1 VPAKWE
7 RPCAFAGSV
16 LLFIGTYL
24 HPMGADP
31 NQAIAAFAE
40 YAADRLWVASHLTQ
54 LAGLALI
61 VAALLLLG
69 QQLRAGSAA
78 AWAAIAAGAA
88 TVSLAMA
95 VVLQA
100 VDGIALKLMVDA
112 WAAAP
117 AAQKEG
123 IFHAAFAVR
132 QIEIGL
138 ASMASL
144 SLGLTANPLWG
155 GAAGRPDASE
165 MARRTRRDRGRA
177 HDDRRSRYRLYGIF
191 RAGDGDQYA
200 GERPPA
206 GVDARPWRL
215 ACGGAVPARGS
226 PRPGVARRPHEGGEQ
241 SGRQDRRRDLRR
253 LNKSLTPSGILN
265 GWFTGAYKFTGQIS

>member
-1 VPAKWE
+1 MVSRSASQMGAT
-7 RPCAFAGSV
+7 CAFAGSV

-144 SLGLTANPLWG
+144 SLGLTATLYGVALLADRTHPTWLG
-155 GAAGRPDASE
+155 GLAVIGGVPTMIAGVVIAYTGFSALAMAINMPANALLLVWMLVLGGCMWRSGARPGEPA
-165 MARRTRRDRGRA
+165 ARRRA
-177 HDDRRSRYRLYGIF
+177 
-191 RAGDGDQYA
+191 
-200 GERPPA
+200 PP
-206 GVDARPWRL
+206 
-215 ACGGAVPARGS
+215 S
-226 PRPGVARRPHEGGEQ
+226 
-241 SGRQDRRRDLRR
+241 
-253 LNKSLTPSGILN
+253 
-265 GWFTGAYKFTGQIS
+265 

>member
-1 VPAKWE
+1 MGAT
-7 RPCAFAGSV
+7 CAFAGSV

-144 SLGLTANPLWG
+144 SLGLTATLYGVALLADRTHPRWLG
-155 GAAGRPDASE
+155 GLAVIGGVPTMIAGVVIAYTGFSALAMAINMPANALLLVWMLVLGGCMWRSGARPGEPA
-165 MARRTRRDRGRA
+165 ARRRA
-177 HDDRRSRYRLYGIF
+177 
-191 RAGDGDQYA
+191 
-200 GERPPA
+200 PP
-206 GVDARPWRL
+206 
-215 ACGGAVPARGS
+215 S
-226 PRPGVARRPHEGGEQ
+226 
-241 SGRQDRRRDLRR
+241 
-253 LNKSLTPSGILN
+253 
-265 GWFTGAYKFTGQIS
+265 

>member
-1 VPAKWE
+1 
-7 RPCAFAGSV
+7 
-16 LLFIGTYL
+16 
-24 HPMGADP
+24 MGADP

-88 TVSLAMA
+88 IVSLAVA

-138 ASMASL
+138 ASCAAIMVLCFDMRAFRTCL
-144 SLGLTANPLWG
+144 CLT
-155 GAAGRPDASE
+155 
-165 MARRTRRDRGRA
+165 
-177 HDDRRSRYRLYGIF
+177 SRQDPPRVP
-191 RAGDGDQYA
+191 
-200 GERPPA
+200 PPA
-206 GVDARPWRL
+206 AM
-215 ACGGAVPARGS
+215 
-226 PRPGVARRPHEGGEQ
+226 E
-241 SGRQDRRRDLRR
+241 
-253 LNKSLTPSGILN
+253 
-265 GWFTGAYKFTGQIS
+265 